1 MPKVTF
7 RSPAIAQ
14 TVSARI
20 WKSIGNVLNEVTLLQ
35 VTLLPSA
42 LMQVNV
48 IQDDGLCPSLLIRS
62 HPFITTEFQPCVA
75 KGALKHRRHGLRFLK
90 ACESLKKQN
99 AHNGYDRLNPTTSV
113 ERLVK
118 SLARYTTNFDTV
130 FKTDTLQRA
139 TLAATWEERD
149 SIDGTACGEAA
160 YPKPLT
166 TLNKSM

>member
-90 ACESLKKQN
+90 ACESLKTECTQWPRQVEPNNFSGKTCQIIGKI
-99 AHNGYDRLNPTTSV
+99 HNQLRHCFQDRHFATCDAGCNMG
-113 ERLVK
+113 R
-118 SLARYTTNFDTV
+118 AR
-130 FKTDTLQRA
+130 
-139 TLAATWEERD
+139 
-149 SIDGTACGEAA
+149 
-160 YPKPLT
+160 
-166 TLNKSM
+166 

>member
-1 MPKVTF
+1 MRCKGRTETP
-7 RSPAIAQ
+7 
-14 TVSARI
+14 
-20 WKSIGNVLNEVTLLQ
+20 
-35 VTLLPSA
+35 
-42 LMQVNV
+42 
-48 IQDDGLCPSLLIRS
+48 
-62 HPFITTEFQPCVA
+62 TTWLEISQ
-75 KGALKHRRHGLRFLK
+75 GLRV
-90 ACESLKKQN
+90 LKKQN
-99 AHNGYDRLNPTTSV
+99 AHNGHDRLNPTTSV

-149 SIDGTACGEAA
+149 SIDGTPCGEAA